1 MKIVR
6 LIEDGGNATAYFDN
20 TFNDEINLKPFS
32 EVALAS
38 IAVNTN
44 PTEIQVSEKNDNIYE
59 DTVGDIPITRGTYS
73 LDNFDD
79 LMFSIESSMNDTIGT
94 KSNIAGKAEA
104 HTPWPEVGRQW
115 ACSEDKDTT
124 GFAKDGKVSIGFRCA
139 NYEGAEAEAWNAKQV
154 TVGEETGVDQTV
166 KRNGGTVGD
175 ADATLAS
182 EVVLTWGVG
191 RFYVRLETFVET
203 DDPATEDQGIFIGLT
218 RINHAK
224 LKTHPTIEECVF
236 GIHAI
241 NPAVAYQLNQGAEY
255 YNDDNY
261 DAGTAHTAATQGDTI
276 GFERYGG
283 SLYAVQY
290 TLEDGETIPTRFLM
304 TAGDEAVETALP
316 WSADTDAANPLF
328 PVIIMLGEATKGVV
342 DQVQISPNAFD
353 LFTQKTY
360 TPIIKTNGK
369 WGMQNNDEKQMSYLD
384 FQDGNATSSRN
395 ISSFLGYTHS
405 RQPQESAPDNG
416 LSTMD
421 AETFSWNAG
430 LLFAPSLQGQ
440 GYYVE
445 LMTGTCEGY
454 DGMTHQRKNVLAVI
468 PESDSDSKL
477 LFQPAFPIFL
487 EMNNSHPL
495 VLRNIRAR
503 LLQADGSQLQV
514 SGFNSMTLLFK

>member
-38 IAVNTN
+38 VAINTN
-44 PTEIQVSEKNDNIYE
+44 PTVIQITEKNDSIYE
-59 DTVGDIPITRGTYS
+59 DTIGDIPVTRGTYS

-79 LMFSIESSMNDTIGT
+79 LMFSIETSMNDTMGT
-94 KSNIAGKAEA
+94 KSNIAGKAAA
-104 HTPWPEVGRQW
+104 HNPWPEVGRQW
-115 ACSEDKDTT
+115 ACSEDKDKT

-154 TVGEETGVDQTV
+154 EVGTATGIDQTV
-166 KRNGGTVGD
+166 KRNGGTAGD
-175 ADATLAS
+175 FDASLTS
-182 EVVLTWGVG
+182 NTTLTWGVG
-191 RFYVRLETFVET
+191 RFYVRVET
-203 DDPATEDQGIFIGLT
+203 IDAVIEEDRGVFIGLT

-224 LKTHPTIEECVF
+224 LGTHPTIEECVF
-236 GIHAI
+236 GIHAT
-241 NPAVAYQLNQGAEY
+241 NPTSAYMLNQGAEFY
-255 YNDDNY
+255 EDGNQGETGATVT
-261 DAGTAHTAATQGDTI
+261 AGDII

-283 SLYAVQY
+283 SFHAVQY
-290 TLEDGETIPTRFLM
+290 AFNTTTPTRIVM
-304 TAGDEAVETALP
+304 TAVDEAVESAVP
-316 WSADTDAANPLF
+316 WSADTDAGSPLF
-328 PVIIMLGEATKGVV
+328 PVILMLGEGTNAVI

-353 LFTQKTY
+353 LFTEKTY

-369 WGMQNNDEKQMSYLD
+369 WGLQNNDEAQMSYLD
-384 FQDGNATSSRN
+384 FQDGNSMSSRN

-477 LFQPAFPIFL
+477 LFQPAFPTFL